1 MRNVMN
7 TQASLGEW
15 PIGDIVL
22 DLKSRDD
29 IPKLLVGLQYIYK
42 TPGLRDEVFAILPVP
57 AKVRSWSMIAPLN
70 RGPEPRSSGM
80 STTQK
85 GICL

>member
-1 MRNVMN
+1 MRNVIN

-29 IPKLLVGLQYIYK
+29 IPKLLVGLQYIYRLFRVSC
-42 TPGLRDEVFAILPVP
+42 G
-57 AKVRSWSMIAPLN
+57 
-70 RGPEPRSSGM
+70 
-80 STTQK
+80 
-85 GICL
+85 